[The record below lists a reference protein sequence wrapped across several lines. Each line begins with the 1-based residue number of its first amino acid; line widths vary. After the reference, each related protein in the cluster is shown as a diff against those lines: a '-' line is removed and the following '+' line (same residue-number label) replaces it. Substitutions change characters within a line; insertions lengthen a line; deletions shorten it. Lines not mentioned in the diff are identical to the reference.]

1 MKKLLLIFI
10 FCSLFNAPSIANEN
24 LIPLKEYIKNH
35 DLKTDDT
42 PLYYF
47 SSRCASLFFY
57 LTQLMNKPG
66 MEEVQKKYESM
77 AGNYY
82 LLALSIGE
90 KSNKEETAKKDFEEI
105 FNKLTDIY
113 TELGNQHYIS
123 RGTYSSELHFE
134 DNDACTNFYPNL

>member
-57 LTQLMNKPG
+57 VAQLMNAHH
-66 MEEVQKKYESM
+66 MMSSL
-77 AGNYY
+77 NYV
-82 LLALSIGE
+82 I
-90 KSNKEETAKKDFEEI
+90 
-105 FNKLTDIY
+105 
-113 TELGNQHYIS
+113 
-123 RGTYSSELHFE
+123 
-134 DNDACTNFYPNL
+134 TNHH